1 MAQGVTAK
9 VTDSTSAVLCN
20 HELLAS
26 ITGVLKRR
34 YEKTRNLRA
43 VCTGIRDAYDQGLER
58 LGLESSYQTAEE
70 LLSFCAR
77 LVERGCRPKSISIRL
92 DTLPAEDKEVKD
104 ELAAQSLVALAGSRG
119 VLATTALAVTRDGA
133 EPGDRGLPSPALGRA
148 IAATMPSLE
157 GLDLHQLRYRA
168 YIGDEELPGLE
179 ALPAVFGE
187 DGEGTL
193 PVLGSL
199 KTLSLPKLDS
209 LPPFLPACKQLRSL
223 SLDIDDMMDMQTM
236 GSMFQQLGELPS
248 LRYLSIDLNDSLSQA
263 ADLPLELLTCLT
275 NLTTLGFG
283 LGDQQDVTTSELAG
297 LTGLVVLNLNSAP
310 VSVEAL
316 CGLSALTSVT
326 MGTLCEPCG
335 GDSDDDAGG
344 ASNAPSRRWALPPSL
359 ESISVSELPELRLL
373 AALQPG
379 PAFRELYMRN
389 DHYPPELVVL
399 KEDSDGEGR
408 LLPSSEA
415 SLIEAARFLGR
426 WFNYQSY
433 DRSNSFNSLRVQFW
447 RKRPHC
453 LGGCVAGP
461 GQPPSHSRWLAAVA
475 EANPGLSHL
484 QLEGIALSAEDVETI
499 AARFTSLKELHL
511 LWPTTLPPAALPLL
525 ARMPQ
530 LQRLALSV
538 FGLCHGTAH
547 PGEAAEGQGDQ
558 LSASE
563 ERLGEALGALA
574 RLYSEGGY
582 GGSLCVQ
589 HRERCE
595 GAEGRLRGL
604 LSAAGVELGEG
615 PSDWA
620 VHKTELGDSGEA
632 FYVHRA

>member
-1 MAQGVTAK
+1 MAQGDAA
-9 VTDSTSAVLCN
+9 AVLSSSSSILCN
-20 HELLAS
+20 PDLLAP
-26 ITGVLKRR
+26 IVRVLKGSG
-34 YEKTRNLRA
+34 YVAENERNLRA
-43 VCTGIRDAYDQGLER
+43 VCTDIRDAYDQGIER
-58 LGLESSYQTAEE
+58 LRLEYGPKTAEE
-70 LLSFCAR
+70 LLSFCSR
-77 LVERGCRPKSISIRL
+77 LAERGCRPKSISIRL
-92 DTLPAEDKEVKD
+92 SRLPAEDVDSKD
-104 ELAAQSLVALAGSRG
+104 ELAAQVLVALAGSSG
-119 VLATTALAVTRDGA
+119 VLPTTALHLSNRYESEQARFG
-133 EPGDRGLPSPALGRA
+133 PALGRA
-148 IAATMPSLE
+148 IVATMPNLK
-157 GLDLHQLRYRA
+157 GLDLSDLDNWDYEVE
-168 YIGDEELPGLE
+168 GGLQ
-179 ALPAVFGE
+179 ALPTLFGGGE

-193 PVLGSL
+193 PVLSSL
-199 KTLSLPKLDS
+199 TTLSLPMLDS
-209 LPPFLPACKQLRSL
+209 LPPFLTACKQLQEL
-223 SLDIDDMMDMQTM
+223 SLDIDDETEMEAM

-248 LRYLSIDLNDSLSQA
+248 LRSLHVYLNDSLSQA
-263 ADLPLELLTCLT
+263 ADLPMEFLTCLT
-275 NLTTLGFG
+275 NLTELDFSS
-283 LGDQQDVTTSELAG
+283 LWDQQEVHASDLAG
-297 LTGLVVLNLNSAP
+297 LTGLANLNFNVAP

-326 MGTLCEPCG
+326 MGTLFTPRDG
-335 GDSDDDAGG
+335 GSDEDAGG
-344 ASNAPSRRWALPPSL
+344 VSGNPSRRWALPPGL
-359 ESISVSELPELRLL
+359 QDMSVSELPEHRLL
-373 AALQPG
+373 TALQPG
-379 PAFRELYMRN
+379 PAFRELLITEQGGV
-389 DHYPPELVVL
+389 PALGVG
-399 KEDSDGEGR
+399 KEDVDGEGR
-408 LLPSSEA
+408 LLPSAEA
-415 SLIEAARFLGR
+415 SMIEAARFLGR
-426 WFNYQSY
+426 WLK
-433 DRSNSFNSLRVQFW
+433 DESLHVPFGSRNPS
-447 RKRPHC
+447 R

-475 EANPGLSHL
+475 EANPRLSHL

-589 HRERCE
+589 HHERCE

-604 LSAAGVELGEG
+604 LVAAGVELGEG

-620 VHKTELGDSGEA
+620 VKRTILMDFGEA
-632 FYVHRA
+632 LYVHRA